1 MKFAVIKTG
10 GKQYVVSENDEITV
24 DNLNQDADSVV
35 EFEKLA
41 EGDLE
46 KETIKLGT
54 PTLSSK
60 VKGKVI
66 ENVKGEKLRVARF
79 KAKTRYR
86 KVTGFRPQLSRVK
99 ITEW

>member
-24 DNLNQDADSVV
+24 DNLNQEADSVV

-41 EGDLE
+41 EGDFE
-46 KETIKLGT
+46 KDAISLGT
-54 PTLSSK
+54 PFLKTK
-60 VKGKVI
+60 AKGKVVD
-66 ENVKGEKLRVARF
+66 NLKGDKIRVARF

-86 KVTGFRPQLSRVK
+86 KVTGFRPHLSRVK
-99 ITEW
+99 ITSL

>member
-24 DNLNQDADSVV
+24 DHLKQDANSIV

-46 KETIKLGT
+46 KETINLGKPSLKT
-54 PTLSSK
+54 K
-60 VKGKVI
+60 VKGTIV
-66 ENVKGEKLRVARF
+66 ENLKGDKLRVARF

-86 KVTGFRPQLSRVK
+86 KVTGFRPMLTRVK
-99 ITEW
+99 ITSI